1 MNKKIQIIL
10 TIILIIKSESIL
22 HRRSFSYLNPHKT
35 YITAHRGVNR
45 ELPENTYSAFKRAI
59 DFDVDGIE
67 LDIWLTKDK
76 IPVVIHGGS
85 NGEISSTMDHSGLV
99 TDFTYDELKQF
110 HTKNGYEVIPSLEDI
125 FKLCK
130 NNIFI
135 NIEIKDKRIDEVFNV
150 LIKLIEDYD
159 MNDQIQISS
168 FHYDYYDKVKNYNEK
183 HEKKIE
189 FGFIYSPGA
198 IPELKYNLT
207 TINIHHTDA
216 NEDIVKK
223 AHNMGIGVMTWFSM
237 TNVEDTLE
245 YERLV
250 KMGVDIIC
258 SNDSLFAKK
267 FRDHYFT
274 FNNVK

>member
-1 MNKKIQIIL
+1 MN
-10 TIILIIKSESIL
+10 
-22 HRRSFSYLNPHKT
+22 
-35 YITAHRGVNR
+35 
-45 ELPENTYSAFKRAI
+45 
-59 DFDVDGIE
+59 
-67 LDIWLTKDK
+67 
-76 IPVVIHGGS
+76 
-85 NGEISSTMDHSGLV
+85 
-99 TDFTYDELKQF
+99 FTYDELKQF
-110 HTKNGYEVIPSLEDI
+110 HTKIGYEVIPSLEDI

>member
-1 MNKKIQIIL
+1 MFEKFSFIL
-10 TIILIIKSESIL
+10 LLSLFLELNSIL

-45 ELPENTYSAFKRAI
+45 ELPENTYSAFNRAI
-59 DFDVDGIE
+59 QFDVDGIE
-67 LDIWLTKDK
+67 LDVWLTKDK
-76 IPVVIHGGS
+76 IPVVIHGGA
-85 NGEISSTMDHSGLV
+85 NGEISSTIDHSGLV
-99 TDFTYDELKQF
+99 TNFTFDELRQF
-110 HTKNGYEVIPSLEDI
+110 HTKTGFEVIPSLEEI
-125 FKLCK
+125 FILSK

-135 NIEIKDKRIDEVFNV
+135 NIEIKDKRIDEVFNAV
-150 LIKLIEDYD
+150 IKLIEDYD
-159 MNDQIQISS
+159 MSNQIQISS
-168 FHYDYYDKVKNYNEK
+168 FHFDYYDKVKNYNEK

-198 IPELKYNLT
+198 IPQLKYNLT

-216 NEDIVKK
+216 NEDIVKQ
-223 AHNMGIGVMTWFSM
+223 AHSMGIGVMTWFSM
-237 TNVEDTLE
+237 NNVEDTLE

-274 FNNVK
+274 FNDVK